1 MAAISEPDA
10 SGIIKVSGAGRIQR
24 KDLPIFSRLMAA
36 MLDAGMPIVQVLDAL
51 ESETA
56 DPTFRTVLGG
66 IKTRI
71 ESGESISQA
80 MAHYPQ
86 IFDSM
91 YISMMQAGE
100 ASGQLSDI
108 CARVGEYLEASAKLR
123 RKVMSALMYPSMVG
137 VIAVVLVIVMLVW
150 LIPGFDKIYK
160 DLGGGGAKLPLAT
173 EILVRVSEVFRHW
186 FLLIAGLFVGGIVA
200 FVQFARSPGGALKV
214 DTWKI
219 HAPVFGS
226 LIRKVAIARFAST
239 FSQLMKSGVPMLRA
253 LEIVS
258 AAVAN
263 RRLGHALEMAK
274 VRVERGDAL
283 SEALSDHKDY
293 PRMLI
298 QMLVAGERSGKVD
311 EMMSSIAK
319 LYEDEVDSAVSGL
332 TSLIEPLM
340 MVFLGVVVGGIMI
353 AMFMPIFKLT
363 SVLGA

>member
-1 MAAISEPDA
+1 MAAISEPDS

-24 KDLPIFSRLMAA
+24 KELPVFSRLMAA
-36 MLDAGMPIVQVLDAL
+36 MLDAGMPVVQVLDAL
-51 ESETA
+51 EAETA
-56 DPTFRTVLGG
+56 DPTFRAVVGG

-80 MAHYPQ
+80 MGHYPQ

-160 DLGGGGAKLPLAT
+160 DLGGGTAKLPMAT
-173 EILVRVSEVFRHW
+173 EILVQVSNVFRQW
-186 FLLIAGLFVGGIVA
+186 FLLIAGLFVAAIVA
-200 FVQFARSPGGALKV
+200 FVQFSKTPGGALKV
-214 DTWKI
+214 DGWKI
-219 HAPVFGS
+219 HAPVFGP

-258 AAVAN
+258 TAVAN
-263 RRLGHALEMAK
+263 RKLGYALEVAK
-274 VRVERGDAL
+274 TRVERGESL
-283 SEALSDHKDY
+283 SEALAEHKDY
-293 PRMLI
+293 PRMLV
-298 QMLVAGERSGKVD
+298 QMLVAGEKSGKVD
-311 EMMSSIAK
+311 EMMDNIAK
-319 LYEDEVDSAVSGL
+319 LYEDEVDTAIGGL

-363 SVLGA
+363 SVMGA